1 MYVLELGGED
11 DQFAA
16 TEAGVAA
23 NDVEV
28 VAPGI
33 ATAGTLD
40 ADRFRSLAFGRR
52 AGQLIG
58 RCDSSPSDAAAVL
71 RATTIDRD
79 GTVAVRA
86 RDVRGTATVDT
97 QAIER
102 TVGQALVERGFDVD
116 LETPDHVLLVLCADE
131 ECLLAWQVV
140 ESERGYGDRLPTDR
154 PFFQPGSMDP
164 LLARAVVNL
173 ARVEPG
179 DVVLD
184 PMCGT
189 GGLLIETGLVGGR
202 PLGFDAQEK
211 MVRGTRLNLAEY
223 LDGDWDV
230 CRADA
235 TRLPLRDGAIDAV
248 VFDAPYGRQSKIE
261 RHGLGDLVS
270 GALEEV
276 RRVALRGV
284 LVADRSWR
292 VAAEAAG
299 WTVEHVFERRVHRS
313 LDRYVHLL
321 R

>member
-11 DQFAA
+11 DAFAA
-16 TEAGVAA
+16 AEAGVAA
-23 NDVEV
+23 SDVEI

-33 ATAGTLD
+33 AIADTLD

-58 RCDSSPSDAAAVL
+58 RCSSAPDAAASVV
-71 RATTIDRD
+71 RSATTERD

-86 RDVRGTATVDT
+86 RDVRGTAAVDS

-102 TVGQALVERGFDVD
+102 TVGRALVEGGFAVD
-116 LETPDHVLLVLCADE
+116 LETPDHVLLVLCAED
-131 ECLLAWQVV
+131 ECLLAWQIV
-140 ESERGYGDRLPTDR
+140 ESDRGYGDRLPTDR

-173 ARVEPG
+173 AGVEPD

-189 GGLLIETGLVGGR
+189 GGLLIEAGLVGGR
-202 PLGFDAQEK
+202 PLGFDAQRK
-211 MVRGTRLNLAEY
+211 MARGTRQNLAAY
-223 LDGDWDV
+223 LDGRWDV
-230 CRADA
+230 GRADA
-235 TRLPLRDGAIDAV
+235 TRLPLRDGAVDAV
-248 VFDAPYGRQSKIE
+248 VFDAPYGRQSKIAT
-261 RHGLGDLVS
+261 HGLGALVV
-270 GALEEV
+270 GALEEA
-276 RRVALRGV
+276 RRVAPSGV

-292 VAAEAAG
+292 VAAEDAG
-299 WTVEHVFERRVHRS
+299 WTVQRVFERRVHRS
-313 LDRYVHLL
+313 LDRYVHVL